1 MGGGQAADSEG
12 GSGMSALR
20 EKRAAI
26 VRAVAADDRDGA
38 EARVADLLAGRAE
51 PETAEL
57 SRLLAEYR
65 DLEALPADEAD
76 VRLAEAGEVF
86 APEDDA

>member
-1 MGGGQAADSEG
+1 M
-12 GSGMSALR
+12 SGLR

-26 VRAVAADDRDGA
+26 ESAVAAEGVSGREA

-51 PETAEL
+51 PATADL
-57 SRLLAEYR
+57 RRLLTEYR

>member
-1 MGGGQAADSEG
+1 
-12 GSGMSALR
+12 MSALR

-26 VRAVAADDRDGA
+26 AGAVAAEGRDGA
-38 EARVADLLAGRAE
+38 ETEARVAALLAGRAE

-57 SRLLAEYR
+57 RHLLTEYR

-76 VRLAEAGEVF
+76 VRLAEQGEVF
-86 APEDDA
+86 AREDDA

>member
-1 MGGGQAADSEG
+1 MNAQAEAQGET
-12 GSGMSALR
+12 LR
-20 EKRAAI
+20 EQLGQKRAAI
-26 VRAVAADDRDGA
+26 AAGVAAGGLSGTEA

-51 PETAEL
+51 PETADL
-57 SRLLAEYR
+57 RRLLMEYR
-65 DLEALPADEAD
+65 DLEARPADEAD

>member
-1 MGGGQAADSEG
+1 MSRLAD
-12 GSGMSALR
+12 
-20 EKRAAI
+20 KRAAI
-26 VRAVAADDRDGA
+26 AGAVTAGGLSGAEA

-51 PETAEL
+51 PETADL
-57 SRLLAEYR
+57 RRLLMEYR

-76 VRLAEAGEVF
+76 ARLAEAGEVF